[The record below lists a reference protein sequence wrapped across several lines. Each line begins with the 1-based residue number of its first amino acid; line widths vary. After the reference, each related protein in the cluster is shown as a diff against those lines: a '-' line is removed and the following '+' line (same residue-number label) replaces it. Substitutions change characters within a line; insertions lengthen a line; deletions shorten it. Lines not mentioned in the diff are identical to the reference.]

1 MNSPTPSPAP
11 RIGEASPALAR
22 RLGLF
27 DTTMLVMGGIVG
39 VGIFINPYVVAQRVH
54 TPALVLSAWLA
65 GGLLALAAA
74 FIWAELADRMPQ
86 VGGQYA
92 YLREAYH
99 PLVAFLYGWVLLLVI
114 QTGGMAA
121 VTVTFAR
128 YFLEL
133 TGWHAAEWQIAVLTL
148 FILTLVNCLGVRAG
162 GTLQSALMAAKIL
175 AIALLIGAGV
185 FLIHGH
191 IPWHP
196 LLDQKVSPGFFS
208 SFGAAMIPVV
218 FAYGG
223 WQTASFVAGE
233 MKDPRRDLPR
243 ALVLGVAG
251 VALLYTLVNYV
262 YVRALGVA
270 TLAET
275 KTPASAVMRMA
286 LGSKGATIIAL
297 GIAISTLG
305 FLSQSVLTA
314 PRVYFAMAED
324 GVFFRQLAWVHPRT
338 RVPVVAI
345 AMQSVWTMVIL
356 LTGSFGTILN
366 YVTSM
371 DAIFWGLTAG
381 CLFILRRRV
390 QQRPAFSMPGHPYTT
405 ALFCLVCAGVV
416 ANTIYTFPGNTLI
429 GMAILVAGVPV
440 YYIWKRTSHA

>member
-1 MNSPTPSPAP
+1 M
-11 RIGEASPALAR
+11 I
-22 RLGLF
+22 
-27 DTTMLVMGGIVG
+27 VMGGIVG
-39 VGIFINPYVVAQRVH
+39 AGIFINPYVVAQRVH
-54 TPALVLSAWLA
+54 TPGLVLSAWLA

-133 TGWHAAEWQIAVLTL
+133 TGWHAAEWPIAVITL
-148 FILTLVNCLGVRAG
+148 LILTVVNCLGVRAG
-162 GTLQSALMAAKIL
+162 GTLQSILMATKIL
-175 AIALLIGAGV
+175 AIALLIGAGA
-185 FLIHGH
+185 FLIHGMH
-191 IPWHP
+191 VPWRP
-196 LLDQKVSPGFFS
+196 FLDQPVSPHFFS
-208 SFGAAMIPVV
+208 SFGAAMIPIF

-233 MKDPRRDLPR
+233 MKEPRRGLPR
-243 ALVLGVAG
+243 ALVLGVTG
-251 VALLYTLVNYV
+251 VAVLYTLVNFV
-262 YVRALGVA
+262 YVRALGVG
-270 TLAET
+270 TLANT

-286 LGSKGATIIAL
+286 MGPSGATIIAL
-297 GIAISTLG
+297 GIAVSTLG

-314 PRVYFAMAED
+314 PRVYFAMAND

-338 RVPVVAI
+338 RVPVIAI
-345 AMQSVWTMVIL
+345 AAQSVWTMVIL
-356 LTGSFGTILN
+356 NFNYEKILN

-371 DAIFWGLTAG
+371 DAIFWALTAG
-381 CLFILRRRV
+381 CLFIFRRRNP
-390 QQRPAFSMPGHPYTT
+390 QPSASSMPGHPYTT
-405 ALFCLVCAGVV
+405 ALFCLACTGVV
-416 ANTIYTFPGNTLI
+416 ANTIYTFPENTLI
-429 GMAILVAGVPV
+429 GMAILAAGVPM
-440 YYIWKRTSHA
+440 YYIWRWTSRP